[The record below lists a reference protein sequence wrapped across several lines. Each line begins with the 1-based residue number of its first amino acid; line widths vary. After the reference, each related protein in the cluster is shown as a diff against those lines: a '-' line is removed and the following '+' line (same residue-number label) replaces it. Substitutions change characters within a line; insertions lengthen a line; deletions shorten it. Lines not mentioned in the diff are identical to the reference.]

1 MAEAATQRAI
11 RLLDL
16 VPYLLNH
23 PGIMLKEVASVFEV
37 GVPELLKD
45 LDLLFMCGLPGYTP
59 LELIDLS
66 VEDGVV
72 SLRDP
77 QNLDTPRRFTQT
89 EALIIRV
96 GLAALEELLPSAKQ
110 ERVKSLREKF
120 ARLYTNDIPVGA
132 IHYTGDADK
141 LKLKTI
147 TQAVE
152 RERKVVVSYR
162 NPISSNVAE
171 RELSV
176 IKIVPE
182 TNRTLVEAWCHGSNG
197 IRTFNLANILKV
209 SISDQGSEVKPD
221 AKDHKESFNV
231 RIKLKKDGRFYSDN
245 QDQLVKEGDAYL
257 IEIFQTEWLIR
268 SALAEGGDM
277 AIVEPKSIGVEVTIR
292 SKEALREY
300 SRES

>member
-1 MAEAATQRAI
+1 MAEAAAQRAI

-23 PGIMLKEVASVFEV
+23 PGITLKEVANTFEV

-77 QNLDTPRRFTQT
+77 QNLDAPRRFTQT

-96 GLAALEELLPSAKQ
+96 GLAALEELLPSVRQ

-132 IHYTGDADK
+132 IHFTGDADK
-141 LKLKTI
+141 LKLKSI
-147 TQAVE
+147 TEAVAKE
-152 RERKVVVSYR
+152 RRVAISYR
-162 NPISSNVAE
+162 NPISSNITE

-182 TNRTLVEAWCHGSNG
+182 TNRTLIEAWCHNSNG
-197 IRTFNLANILKV
+197 IRTFNLANILKAY
-209 SISDQGSEVKPD
+209 ISNQGSEVKPD
-221 AKDHKESFNV
+221 AKDLKESFQV
-231 RIKLKKDGRFYSDN
+231 KIELKNDGRFYSEN
-245 QDQLVKEGDAYL
+245 QDQLVKEGDAYS

-277 AIVEPKSIGVEVTIR
+277 AIIEPKSIGVEVANR

>member
-1 MAEAATQRAI
+1 
-11 RLLDL
+11 
-16 VPYLLNH
+16 
-23 PGIMLKEVASVFEV
+23 
-37 GVPELLKD
+37 
-45 LDLLFMCGLPGYTP
+45 
-59 LELIDLS
+59 
-66 VEDGVV
+66 
-72 SLRDP
+72 
-77 QNLDTPRRFTQT
+77 
-89 EALIIRV
+89 V

-132 IHYTGDADK
+132 IHFTGDADK

-147 TQAVE
+147 TEAVAKD
-152 RERKVVVSYR
+152 RKVAISYR
-162 NPISSNVAE
+162 NLISSNVTE

-176 IKIVPE
+176 IKIVPK
-182 TNRTLVEAWCHGSNG
+182 TNRTLIEAWCHNSNG

-221 AKDHKESFNV
+221 AKDQKESFRV
-231 RIKLKKDGRFYSDN
+231 RIELKRDGRFYSEN

-277 AIVEPKSIGVEVTIR
+277 AIIEPRSIGVEVANR

-300 SRES
+300 SRKS